1 MPSMGVSQGVSVLV
15 GQALGRKKPK
25 KAAGYVRSAL
35 QLLAAYIICLDLLF
49 IFAPEF
55 VLGPFI
61 SAQHTSGDQA
71 IVLELCR
78 KLLHIIAA
86 YLLFD
91 GLYMVFSGALRGAGD
106 TRFMMKAIALISMS
120 CFVLPVLIGVQF
132 FQMGVITAWLWV
144 VLFIVL
150 LFCVSCWRYRVGLWK
165 KMLVIESEETR

>member
-1 MPSMGVSQGVSVLV
+1 M
-15 GQALGRKKPK
+15 
-25 KAAGYVRSAL
+25 

-55 VLGPFI
+55 ILGPFL
-61 SAQHTSGDQA
+61 SAQQNSADQA

-120 CFVLPVLIGVQF
+120 CFVLPVYIGVQF
-132 FQMGVITAWLWV
+132 FQIDIISAWLWV

-150 LFCVSCWRYRVGLWK
+150 LFCVSGWRYRMGLWK
-165 KMLVIESEETR
+165 KMLVIEGEETN